1 MLCILWRPTWSAIP
15 EDIKCRR
22 NRAFSE
28 DYCGNVN
35 PIGPRACYDEGKR
48 CAETLFFDYWRQH
61 GLAIKI
67 ARIFNTYGPRLD
79 PNDGR
84 VISTFIVRALLGH
97 DIPIHG
103 DGSQTRSFCYVDD
116 LIEGLTRFMDSPDRI
131 TGPLNM
137 GNPSEISIIELAKL
151 VIGQTGS
158 RSRVVHKE
166 RPQDDPRQ
174 RRPDVSLAKD
184 LISWTPN
191 IPLKEGLSRTI
202 EYFDDLLSKGM
213 TGKAAE

>member
-1 MLCILWRPTWSAIP
+1 
-15 EDIKCRR
+15 
-22 NRAFSE
+22 
-28 DYCGNVN
+28 
-35 PIGPRACYDEGKR
+35 
-48 CAETLFFDYWRQH
+48 LFFDYWRQH